1 MKQITKQMNI
11 VSGDLLNDSNNLNFI
26 LQQLNC
32 LCVKPHGLSKTISDK
47 YPHGKI
53 YEARQKEYRRN
64 LAVEKDRD
72 DPGSVIVSFPSPS
85 NKLRPIIIGLFGQYD
100 FGKSYYKNN
109 RPILDPPESNQL
121 REIWFQSCLNT
132 FRNWLVDNNYDN
144 DNTRI
149 GLPYGIGCGLA
160 GGNWNTYHPMIK
172 NFEKEIK
179 CQVILYKL

>member
-1 MKQITKQMNI
+1 MNI
-11 VSGDLLNDSNNLNFI
+11 VRGDLLNDSNNLNFI

-53 YEARQKEYRRN
+53 YEARQQQDRRN

-72 DPGSVIVSFPSPS
+72 VPGSLVVSFPSQNIGNLLP
-85 NKLRPIIIGLFGQYD
+85 PIIVCLFGQYD
-100 FGKSYYKNN
+100 YGKSYKYYKNN
-109 RPILDPPESNQL
+109 RPFLDPPESNQL

-132 FRNWLVDNNYDN
+132 FRNWLVTNGYDN
-144 DNTRI
+144 SKIRI